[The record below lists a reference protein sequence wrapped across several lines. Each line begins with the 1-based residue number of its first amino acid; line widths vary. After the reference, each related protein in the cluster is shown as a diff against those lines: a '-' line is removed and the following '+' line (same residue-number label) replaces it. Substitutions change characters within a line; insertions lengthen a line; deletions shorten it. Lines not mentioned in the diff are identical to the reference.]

1 MIKYQVSLNK
11 GVEAFGTGPSITA
24 NEIVDTADASALARE
39 IHHLNSLI
47 PEQVAE
53 AVLQNFCEAAANLMA
68 MGYAVVLRSGA
79 DAAIRIYPDVHVKGG
94 NINLDRAKALIPG
107 TVALSLDNAGELV
120 TKAGVT
126 FRAKAE
132 CEPKFNDLLTK
143 AEARLERK
151 EVVEKA
157 FVKRANASGDDAAE
171 EGGGTPGGSGSDS
184 GSGNNGG
191 SGSDSGSGNGGSTG
205 GSTGGGSGSATK
217 PGGGGPV
224 IDV

>member
-11 GVEAFGTGPSITA
+11 GVEAFGTGPTITA

-126 FRAKAE
+126 VRAKAE
-132 CEPKFNDLLTK
+132 CEVKFTDLLTK

-157 FVKRANASGDDAAE
+157 FVKRASNDNANDNDNE
-171 EGGGTPGGSGSDS
+171 PGGSDAGAGGS
-184 GSGNNGG
+184 NGG
-191 SGSDSGSGNGGSTG
+191 SGSDSGSGSGGSNGGSTG
-205 GSTGGGSGSATK
+205 GSTK
-217 PGGGGPV
+217 PGSGPV

>member
-94 NINLDRAKALIPG
+94 NINLDRAKQLIPG

-126 FRAKAE
+126 VRAKAE
-132 CEPKFNDLLTK
+132 CEVKFTDLLTK

-157 FVKRANASGDDAAE
+157 FVKRAGANDDDAE
-171 EGGGTPGGSGSDS
+171 EGSGSENGGGSDS
-184 GSGNNGG
+184 GSGSGGSNGG
-191 SGSDSGSGNGGSTG
+191 SGGS
-205 GSTGGGSGSATK
+205 TK
-217 PGGGGPV
+217 PGSGPV

>member
-11 GVEAFGTGPSITA
+11 GVEAFGTGPTITA

-107 TVALSLDNAGELV
+107 TAALSLDNAGELV

-126 FRAKAE
+126 VRAKAE

-157 FVKRANASGDDAAE
+157 FVKRANADDSSAE
-171 EGGGTPGGSGSDS
+171 EGGSTQGGSGSD
-184 GSGNNGG
+184 
-191 SGSDSGSGNGGSTG
+191 GGSTG

-224 IDV
+224 IEA

>member
-11 GVEAFGTGPSITA
+11 GVEAFGSGPTITA

-94 NINLDRAKALIPG
+94 NINLDRAKQLIPG
-107 TVALSLDNAGELV
+107 TVALSLDNAGDLV

-126 FRAKAE
+126 VRAKAE

-157 FVKRANASGDDAAE
+157 FVKRANASDNDSAE
-171 EGGGTPGGSGSDS
+171 EGGGTPGSTGGS
-184 GSGNNGG
+184 NGG
-191 SGSDSGSGNGGSTG
+191 SGSDSGSSDSGSDSGSTG
-205 GSTGGGSGSATK
+205 GSTPGGSTK

>member
-11 GVEAFGTGPSITA
+11 GVEAFGTGPTITA

-94 NINLDRAKALIPG
+94 NINLDRAKQLIPG
-107 TVALSLDNAGELV
+107 TVALSLDNAGDLV
-120 TKAGVT
+120 SKAGVT
-126 FRAKAE
+126 VRAKAE
-132 CEPKFNDLLTK
+132 CEAKFTDLLTT

-157 FVKRANASGDDAAE
+157 FVKRANASDSSDSENGGSDSSDSEGD
-171 EGGGTPGGSGSDS
+171 GGSTGGSG
-184 GSGNNGG
+184 
-191 SGSDSGSGNGGSTG
+191 GNGGSTG
-205 GSTGGGSGSATK
+205 GSGGSTK

>member
-94 NINLDRAKALIPG
+94 NINLERAKQLIPG
-107 TVALSLDNAGELV
+107 TVALSLDNAGDLV
-120 TKAGVT
+120 SKAGVT
-126 FRAKAE
+126 VRAKAE
-132 CEPKFNDLLTK
+132 CEVKFNDLLTK

-157 FVKRANASGDDAAE
+157 FVKRVDNANDNANDN
-171 EGGGTPGGSGSDS
+171 EGGSDNEQGGSGSDS
-184 GSGNNGG
+184 GSG
-191 SGSDSGSGNGGSTG
+191 SGSNGGSTG
-205 GSTGGGSGSATK
+205 GSTK

>member
-94 NINLDRAKALIPG
+94 NINLDRAKQLIPG

-126 FRAKAE
+126 VRAKAE

-143 AEARLERK
+143 AEVRLERK

-157 FVKRANASGDDAAE
+157 FVKRANDSDSENGGSDSSDSEGD
-171 EGGGTPGGSGSDS
+171 GGSTGGSG
-184 GSGNNGG
+184 
-191 SGSDSGSGNGGSTG
+191 GNGGSTG
-205 GSTGGGSGSATK
+205 GSGGSTK

>member
-94 NINLDRAKALIPG
+94 NINLDRAKQLIPG

-126 FRAKAE
+126 VRAKAE
-132 CEPKFNDLLTK
+132 CEAKFTDLLTT
-143 AEARLERK
+143 AGARLERK

-157 FVKRANASGDDAAE
+157 FVKRANASDSSDSENGGSDSSDSE
-171 EGGGTPGGSGSDS
+171 GEGGSTGGSG
-184 GSGNNGG
+184 
-191 SGSDSGSGNGGSTG
+191 GNGGSTG
-205 GSTGGGSGSATK
+205 GSGGSTK

>member
-94 NINLDRAKALIPG
+94 NINLDRAKQLIPG
-107 TVALSLDNAGELV
+107 TVALSLDNAGDLV

-126 FRAKAE
+126 VRAKAE
-132 CEPKFNDLLTK
+132 CEVKFTDLLTT
-143 AEARLERK
+143 AGARLERK

-157 FVKRANASGDDAAE
+157 FVKRAGASDEPGGSDAG
-171 EGGGTPGGSGSDS
+171 EGGSDGGSGS
-184 GSGNNGG
+184 
-191 SGSDSGSGNGGSTG
+191 NGGSTG
-205 GSTGGGSGSATK
+205 GSTGGSGGSTK

>member
-94 NINLDRAKALIPG
+94 NINLDRAKQLIPG

-120 TKAGVT
+120 SKAGVT
-126 FRAKAE
+126 VRAKAE

-157 FVKRANASGDDAAE
+157 FVKRANGSNDDSDSAAE
-171 EGGGTPGGSGSDS
+171 E
-184 GSGNNGG
+184 
-191 SGSDSGSGNGGSTG
+191 GGSTG
-205 GSTGGGSGSATK
+205 GSGSGSGSGSSGNQGGSGGSTK

>member
-11 GVEAFGTGPSITA
+11 GVEAFGSGPTITA

-94 NINLDRAKALIPG
+94 NINLDRAKQLIPG
-107 TVALSLDNAGELV
+107 TVALSLDNAGDLV

-126 FRAKAE
+126 VRAKAE

-157 FVKRANASGDDAAE
+157 FVKRAGASDDSAE
-171 EGGGTPGGSGSDS
+171 DGGGTPGSTGGS
-184 GSGNNGG
+184 NGG
-191 SGSDSGSGNGGSTG
+191 SGSDSGSSDSGSDSGSTG
-205 GSTGGGSGSATK
+205 GSTPGGSTK

>member
-11 GVEAFGTGPSITA
+11 GVEAFGTGPTITA

-107 TVALSLDNAGELV
+107 TVALSLDNAGDLV
-120 TKAGVT
+120 SKAGVT
-126 FRAKAE
+126 VRAKAE
-132 CEPKFNDLLTK
+132 CEAKFTDLLTK

-157 FVKRANASGDDAAE
+157 FVKRANGSNDEPNGSDSAE
-171 EGGGTPGGSGSDS
+171 EGGGKPGSGS
-184 GSGNNGG
+184 
-191 SGSDSGSGNGGSTG
+191 GSTG
-205 GSTGGGSGSATK
+205 GSGNQGGSGGGSTK

>member
-53 AVLQNFCEAAANLMA
+53 AVLRNFCEAAANLMA

-94 NINLDRAKALIPG
+94 NINLDRAKQLIPG
-107 TVALSLDNAGELV
+107 TLALSLDNAGELV

-126 FRAKAE
+126 VRAKAE

-143 AEARLERK
+143 AEVRLERK

-157 FVKRANASGDDAAE
+157 FVKRANASDDSAA
-171 EGGGTPGGSGSDS
+171 GGSDS
-184 GSGNNGG
+184 
-191 SGSDSGSGNGGSTG
+191 SDSEGDGGSTG
-205 GSTGGGSGSATK
+205 GSTGGSGGSGGSTK

>member
-1 MIKYQVSLNK
+1 MIKYQVQLNK
-11 GVEAFGTGPSITA
+11 GVEAFGTGPTITA

-39 IHHLNSLI
+39 ISHLNSLI

-107 TVALSLDNAGELV
+107 TVALSLDNAGDLV
-120 TKAGVT
+120 TKAGVIV
-126 FRAKAE
+126 RAKAE

-157 FVKRANASGDDAAE
+157 FVKRADNANDNDNDGGSQGGSQAPS
-171 EGGGTPGGSGSDS
+171 GGGSSSGGS
-184 GSGNNGG
+184 NP
-191 SGSDSGSGNGGSTG
+191 GSTG
-205 GSTGGGSGSATK
+205 GSSDK
-217 PGGGGPV
+217 PV

>member
-11 GVEAFGTGPSITA
+11 GVEAFGTGPTITA

-94 NINLDRAKALIPG
+94 NINLDRAKQLIPG

-126 FRAKAE
+126 VRAKAE
-132 CEPKFNDLLTK
+132 CEVKFNDLLTK

-157 FVKRANASGDDAAE
+157 FVKRANGSDDAASGDASDNE
-171 EGGGTPGGSGSDS
+171 QGGGSDGGSGSNSGSSDS
-184 GSGNNGG
+184 GSNGG
-191 SGSDSGSGNGGSTG
+191 SGGS
-205 GSTGGGSGSATK
+205 TK
-217 PGGGGPV
+217 PGSGPV

>member
-94 NINLDRAKALIPG
+94 NINLDRAKQLIPG
-107 TVALSLDNAGELV
+107 TVALSLDNAGDLV
-120 TKAGVT
+120 SKAGVT
-126 FRAKAE
+126 VRAKAE
-132 CEPKFNDLLTK
+132 CEVKFNDLLTK

-157 FVKRANASGDDAAE
+157 FVKRANASGSDSAE
-171 EGGGTPGGSGSDS
+171 E
-184 GSGNNGG
+184 
-191 SGSDSGSGNGGSTG
+191 GGSTG
-205 GSTGGGSGSATK
+205 GSSSDGGSGSGSGSNGGGSTK

>member
-1 MIKYQVSLNK
+1 MIKYQVSLNN

-94 NINLDRAKALIPG
+94 NINLDRAKQLIPG
-107 TVALSLDNAGELV
+107 TVALSLDNAGDLV
-120 TKAGVT
+120 SKAGVT
-126 FRAKAE
+126 VRAKAE
-132 CEPKFNDLLTK
+132 CEPKFNDLLTT
-143 AEARLERK
+143 AGARLERK

-157 FVKRANASGDDAAE
+157 FVKRANASDNDGGSDSSDSEGD
-171 EGGGTPGGSGSDS
+171 GGSTGGSG
-184 GSGNNGG
+184 
-191 SGSDSGSGNGGSTG
+191 GNGGSTG
-205 GSTGGGSGSATK
+205 GSGGSTK

>member
-94 NINLDRAKALIPG
+94 NISLERAKQLIPG
-107 TVALSLDNAGELV
+107 TVALSLDNAGDLV

-126 FRAKAE
+126 VRAKAE
-132 CEPKFNDLLTK
+132 CEAKFTDLLTK

-157 FVKRANASGDDAAE
+157 FVKRANGSNDEPGGSDASE
-171 EGGGTPGGSGSDS
+171 EGGGTPGSSD
-184 GSGNNGG
+184 GG
-191 SGSDSGSGNGGSTG
+191 GSGNGGSG
-205 GSTGGGSGSATK
+205 SGSTGGGSTK

>member
-11 GVEAFGTGPSITA
+11 GVEAFGTGPTITA

-94 NINLDRAKALIPG
+94 NINLDRAKQLIPG

-126 FRAKAE
+126 VRAKAE

-157 FVKRANASGDDAAE
+157 FVKRAGASDDAAE
-171 EGGGTPGGSGSDS
+171 EGGSGSDS
-184 GSGNNGG
+184 GSG
-191 SGSDSGSGNGGSTG
+191 SAGSDSGSTG
-205 GSTGGGSGSATK
+205 GSTGGGSTK

>member
-94 NINLDRAKALIPG
+94 NINLDRAKQLIPG

-126 FRAKAE
+126 VRAKAE
-132 CEPKFNDLLTK
+132 CEVKFNDLLTK

-157 FVKRANASGDDAAE
+157 FVKRANASDSDSENG
-171 EGGGTPGGSGSDS
+171 GSDS
-184 GSGNNGG
+184 
-191 SGSDSGSGNGGSTG
+191 SDSEGDGGSTG
-205 GSTGGGSGSATK
+205 GSCSNGGSGDQGS
-217 PGGGGPV
+217 GGPV

>member
-94 NINLDRAKALIPG
+94 NINLDRAKQLIPG

-126 FRAKAE
+126 VRAKAE
-132 CEPKFNDLLTK
+132 CEPKFNDLLTT
-143 AEARLERK
+143 AGARLERK

-157 FVKRANASGDDAAE
+157 FVKRAGASDDDSAE
-171 EGGGTPGGSGSDS
+171 EGGGESQTPSGGGSSS
-184 GSGNNGG
+184 
-191 SGSDSGSGNGGSTG
+191 GGSTG
-205 GSTGGGSGSATK
+205 SGSGSSDK
-217 PGGGGPV
+217 PV

>member
-11 GVEAFGTGPSITA
+11 GVEAFGTGPTITA

-94 NINLDRAKALIPG
+94 NINLDRAKSLIPG
-107 TVALSLDNAGELV
+107 TVALSLDNAGDLV

-126 FRAKAE
+126 VRAKAE
-132 CEPKFNDLLTK
+132 CEVKFTDLLTK

-157 FVKRANASGDDAAE
+157 FVKRADNANDNANDN
-171 EGGGTPGGSGSDS
+171 GSGSTGGSQAPSGGSNS
-184 GSGNNGG
+184 GS
-191 SGSDSGSGNGGSTG
+191 SSGGSTG
-205 GSTGGGSGSATK
+205 GSSDK
-217 PGGGGPV
+217 PV

>member
-94 NINLDRAKALIPG
+94 NINLDRAKQLIPG

-120 TKAGVT
+120 TKAGVIV
-126 FRAKAE
+126 RAKAE
-132 CEPKFNDLLTK
+132 CEVKFTDLLTT
-143 AEARLERK
+143 AGARLERK

-157 FVKRANASGDDAAE
+157 FVKRANASDSENGGSDSSDSEGD
-171 EGGGTPGGSGSDS
+171 GGSTGGSG
-184 GSGNNGG
+184 
-191 SGSDSGSGNGGSTG
+191 GNGGSTG
-205 GSTGGGSGSATK
+205 GSGGSTK

>member
-11 GVEAFGTGPSITA
+11 GVEAFGTGPTITA

-94 NINLDRAKALIPG
+94 NINLDRAKQLIPG
-107 TVALSLDNAGELV
+107 TVAISLDNAGELV

-126 FRAKAE
+126 VRAKAE
-132 CEPKFNDLLTK
+132 CEAKFTDLLTT
-143 AEARLERK
+143 AGARLERK

-157 FVKRANASGDDAAE
+157 FVKRANASDSDSEPGSDAA
-171 EGGGTPGGSGSDS
+171 GGGSDS
-184 GSGNNGG
+184 SDSEDDGG
-191 SGSDSGSGNGGSTG
+191 SNGGSTG
-205 GSTGGGSGSATK
+205 GSGGSTK

>member
-126 FRAKAE
+126 VRAKAE

-157 FVKRANASGDDAAE
+157 FVKRANGSNDEPGGSDAAE
-171 EGGGTPGGSGSDS
+171 EGGSTGGSSDS
-184 GSGNNGG
+184 
-191 SGSDSGSGNGGSTG
+191 GSTG
-205 GSTGGGSGSATK
+205 GSTGGSTK
-217 PGGGGPV
+217 PGSGPV

>member
-53 AVLQNFCEAAANLMA
+53 AVLQNFCEAASNLMA

-107 TVALSLDNAGELV
+107 TVALSLDNAGDLV

-126 FRAKAE
+126 VRAKAE
-132 CEPKFNDLLTK
+132 CEVKFTDLLTT
-143 AEARLERK
+143 AGVRLERK

-157 FVKRANASGDDAAE
+157 FVKRAGASDEPGGSDAG
-171 EGGGTPGGSGSDS
+171 EGGSDGGSGSD
-184 GSGNNGG
+184 G
-191 SGSDSGSGNGGSTG
+191 GGSTG
-205 GSTGGGSGSATK
+205 GSTGGSGGSTK

>member
-94 NINLDRAKALIPG
+94 NINLDRAKTLIPG

-126 FRAKAE
+126 VRAKAE
-132 CEPKFNDLLTK
+132 CEPKFNDLLNK

-157 FVKRANASGDDAAE
+157 FVKRANASDNDSAE
-171 EGGGTPGGSGSDS
+171 DS
-184 GSGNNGG
+184 GSGSGSNG
-191 SGSDSGSGNGGSTG
+191 SGSGSNGGST
-205 GSTGGGSGSATK
+205 GGSGSATK

>member
-11 GVEAFGTGPSITA
+11 GVEAFGTGPTITA

-107 TVALSLDNAGELV
+107 TVALSLDNAGDIV

-126 FRAKAE
+126 VRAKAE
-132 CEPKFNDLLTK
+132 CEVKFNDLLTK

-157 FVKRANASGDDAAE
+157 FVKRAGASDDSAE
-171 EGGGTPGGSGSDS
+171 EGGSSSD
-184 GSGNNGG
+184 GG

-205 GSTGGGSGSATK
+205 GSTGGGSTK

>member
-11 GVEAFGTGPSITA
+11 GVEAFGTGPTITA

-94 NINLDRAKALIPG
+94 NINLERAKQLIPG
-107 TVALSLDNAGELV
+107 TVALSLDNAGDLV
-120 TKAGVT
+120 SKAGVT
-126 FRAKAE
+126 VRAKAE

-157 FVKRANASGDDAAE
+157 FVKRANADDAE
-171 EGGGTPGGSGSDS
+171 EGGGSSSDGGSGSDS
-184 GSGNNGG
+184 GSG
-191 SGSDSGSGNGGSTG
+191 GSGNQGGS
-205 GSTGGGSGSATK
+205 GGGSGSATK

>member
-94 NINLDRAKALIPG
+94 NINLDRAKLLIPG

-126 FRAKAE
+126 VRAKAE
-132 CEPKFNDLLTK
+132 CEPKFNDLLTT
-143 AEARLERK
+143 AGARLERK

-157 FVKRANASGDDAAE
+157 FVKRAGASGDEPGGSDAE
-171 EGGGTPGGSGSDS
+171 EGGGTPGGSGSE
-184 GSGNNGG
+184 NG
-191 SGSDSGSGNGGSTG
+191 GGSTG
-205 GSTGGGSGSATK
+205 GSGGSTK
-217 PGGGGPV
+217 PGSGPV

>member
-94 NINLDRAKALIPG
+94 NINLDRAKQLIPG

-126 FRAKAE
+126 VRAKAE
-132 CEPKFNDLLTK
+132 CEVKFNDLLTK

-157 FVKRANASGDDAAE
+157 FVKRANGSGDDSAE
-171 EGGGTPGGSGSDS
+171 EGGGTPGGSE
-184 GSGNNGG
+184 NEGG
-191 SGSDSGSGNGGSTG
+191 SGSGSGSNGGSNGGSTG
-205 GSTGGGSGSATK
+205 GSTK
-217 PGGGGPV
+217 PGSGPV

>member
-94 NINLDRAKALIPG
+94 NINLDRAKQLIPG

-126 FRAKAE
+126 VRAKAE
-132 CEPKFNDLLTK
+132 CEPKFNDLLTT
-143 AEARLERK
+143 AGARLERK

-157 FVKRANASGDDAAE
+157 FVKRANASDSENG
-171 EGGGTPGGSGSDS
+171 GSDS
-184 GSGNNGG
+184 
-191 SGSDSGSGNGGSTG
+191 SDSEGDGGSTG
-205 GSTGGGSGSATK
+205 GSGGNGGSSGGSTK

>member
-11 GVEAFGTGPSITA
+11 GVEAFGTGPTITA

-94 NINLDRAKALIPG
+94 NINLDRAKQLIPG
-107 TVALSLDNAGELV
+107 TVALSLDNAGDLV

-126 FRAKAE
+126 VRAKAE
-132 CEPKFNDLLTK
+132 CEAKFTDLLTK

-157 FVKRANASGDDAAE
+157 FVKRANGSNDDSAE
-171 EGGGTPGGSGSDS
+171 DGSGSDS
-184 GSGNNGG
+184 GSG
-191 SGSDSGSGNGGSTG
+191 SGSNGGSTG
-205 GSTGGGSGSATK
+205 GSTGGGSTK
-217 PGGGGPV
+217 PGGSGGPV
-224 IDV
+224 IEV